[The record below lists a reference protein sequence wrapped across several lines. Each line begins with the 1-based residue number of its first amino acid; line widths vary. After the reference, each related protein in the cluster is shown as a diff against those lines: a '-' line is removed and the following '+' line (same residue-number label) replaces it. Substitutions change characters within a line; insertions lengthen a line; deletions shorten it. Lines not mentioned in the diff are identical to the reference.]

1 MCAATRR
8 RQLLPHKL
16 ALVAAV
22 FTVLTGV
29 STASAACLRGG
40 PDLSALSKAETRAV
54 ASGSLLELTN
64 ATLAARLEAAASA
77 QRYILYTTTSAWQ
90 PESINMTVNWFAHIQ
105 RCADFSGTDSRARKF
120 AEVASVSTGRCKT
133 MHSFKVCRCHRELIA
148 AIGQVPAGMAACACD
163 SVTH

>member
-40 PDLSALSKAETRAV
+40 PDLSALSEAETRAV
-54 ASGSLLELTN
+54 ASGDLLELTN
-64 ATLAARLEAAASA
+64 ATLAARLEATASA

-105 RCADFSGTDSRARKF
+105 RCANSGKSEGHAGKL
-120 AEVASVSTGRCKT
+120 
-133 MHSFKVCRCHRELIA
+133 ELH
-148 AIGQVPAGMAACACD
+148 P
-163 SVTH
+163 